1 MSSRISQMKD
11 HYISLD
17 QARYATS
24 IVAKY
29 LYTATVTNF
38 PSDMIFDKTRAYTSD
53 EKFEKLTKESN
64 IHYRFLLYNLFI
76 CYLQKYI

>member
-1 MSSRISQMKD
+1 MSSRISHMKD
-11 HYISLD
+11 HSISLD
-17 QARYATS
+17 QAIYATY
-24 IVAKY
+24 IVDKY
-29 LYTATVTNF
+29 LDTATVTTL

-53 EKFEKLTKESN
+53 EQVEKLTRESN